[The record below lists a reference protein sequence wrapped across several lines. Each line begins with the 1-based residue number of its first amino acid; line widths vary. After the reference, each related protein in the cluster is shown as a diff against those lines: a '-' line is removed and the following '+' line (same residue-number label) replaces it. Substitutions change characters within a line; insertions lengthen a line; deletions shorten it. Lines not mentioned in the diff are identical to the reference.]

1 MRKLSLFLTQS
12 VKPGPQRGQAM
23 TEFTIAAA
31 CVLVPLFLMLP
42 YLGKYMDM
50 KATSIQAARYAA
62 WERTVWYGS
71 DQWESGQK
79 NDGQIKNEVVQRFF
93 NDTAGEALKSTDMAA
108 PTSSPKELW
117 RDHAGE
123 TILGNTNSTTCRS
136 PPCAG
141 SSTPGTINTYLA
153 AFRSG
158 VNLVGAVLDTNFKLD
173 TSSLYTSIVT
183 LTAEKTDAMA
193 RAWNGDVL
201 KGGNVDFTAPTF
213 TEKNV
218 LVANGWSANGR
229 AFVKKQT
236 EGLAVFNVFNRSPV
250 SDVMVSIQQV
260 VGIFVEELRPSS
272 LALGVEIKP
281 DYVPP
286 DRLSAAAVTAVR
298 AAPAPTPR
306 KSPEQEAI
314 DRDAAARASAAP
326 IQAKARALD
335 QGITNTGAA
344 IDSCKAAKTAEFRLN
359 TGHSWPLDRGEKMHE
374 DHIIP
379 PTSYNDEL
387 PPRPEG
393 YRLVYHITVYMG
405 DPNWDPR
412 YIKSPGPGGSYT
424 PIFDANVACN
434 GRLDQRIADLQAKL
448 NDPDLQ
454 KAKTE
459 SDSALRNNPT
469 LANDP
474 VFMENKRLADKV
486 ISDYQTRIDI
496 LTTERNL
503 LRGLPNVR

>member
-1 MRKLSLFLTQS
+1 MRKPSLFLTQS
-12 VKPGPQRGQAM
+12 VKPGSQRGQAM

-123 TILGNTNSTTCRS
+123 TILGNTNSTT
-136 PPCAG
+136 AG

-158 VNLVGAVLDTNFKLD
+158 VNLVGAVLDTKFKLD

-201 KGGNVDFTAPTF
+201 KGRNVDFTAPTF

-218 LVANGWSANGR
+218 LVANGWSANGP

-250 SDVMVSIQQV
+250 SDVMGPIQKV
-260 VGIFVEELRPSS
+260 VGTFVEELKPSS

-298 AAPAPTPR
+298 AVPAPTPR
-306 KSPEQEAI
+306 KSPEREAI

-326 IQAKARALD
+326 ITAKARALE
-335 QGITNTGAA
+335 QGITDTGGA
-344 IDSCKAAKTAEFRLN
+344 IDSCQAAKTAEFRLN
-359 TGHSWPLDRGEKMHE
+359 TGHSWPLNRGEQMYE
-374 DHIIP
+374 DHISP

-405 DPNWDPR
+405 DPRWDPR
-412 YIKSPGPGGSYT
+412 YIRSPAPGGSYT
-424 PIFDANVACN
+424 PNFDANVACN
-434 GRLDQRIADLQAKL
+434 GGLDQRIADLQARL

-459 SDSALRNNPT
+459 SDRALRDNPT

-474 VFMENKRLADKV
+474 VFMANKEAADKV
-486 ISDYQTRIDI
+486 IRDYQTRIDELI
-496 LTTERNL
+496 SKRNL

>member
-1 MRKLSLFLTQS
+1 MRKPSLFFSQS
-12 VKPGPQRGQAM
+12 VKPGSQRGQAM

-79 NDGQIKNEVVQRFF
+79 TDAQIKNEVVQRFF

-117 RDHAGE
+117 RDHAGDP
-123 TILGNTNSTTCRS
+123 ILGNTNSTT
-136 PPCAG
+136 AG

-153 AFRSG
+153 VFRSG
-158 VNLVGAVLDTNFKLD
+158 VNLVGAVLDTKFKLD

-201 KGGNVDFTAPTF
+201 KGGIVGFTAPTF

-218 LVANGWSANGR
+218 LVANGWSANGP

-236 EGLAVFNVFNRSPV
+236 EGLAVFNVFNRPPV
-250 SDVMVSIQQV
+250 STVMNSIQQV
-260 VGIFVEELRPSS
+260 VGTFVEELRPSS

-281 DYVPP
+281 DFVPP
-286 DRLSAAAVTAVR
+286 DRLSAVAVTAVTPV
-298 AAPAPTPR
+298 PAPTPR
-306 KSPEQEAI
+306 KSPGNEAL
-314 DRDAAARASAAP
+314 DRDTGARADAAP
-326 IQAKARALD
+326 IEAKTRALA
-335 QGITNTGAA
+335 QGIINTGGW
-344 IDSCKAAKTAEFRLN
+344 IDFCQAQKTAEFKLN
-359 TGHSWPLDRGEKMHE
+359 TCHAWPLDRGEQMHE
-374 DHIIP
+374 DHVSA

-387 PPRPEG
+387 PPRPKG
-393 YRLVYHITVYMG
+393 YRLVYHVTVCMG
-405 DPNWDPR
+405 DPRWDSR
-412 YIKSPGPGGSYT
+412 YIASPGPGNSYT
-424 PIFDANVACN
+424 PNFDANVACN
-434 GRLDQRIADLQAKL
+434 GGLDQQIADLEARL

-459 SDSALRNNPT
+459 SDRALLNNPG
-469 LANDP
+469 LVNNP
-474 VFMENKRLADKV
+474 VFVENRAAAYRV
-486 ISDYQTRIDI
+486 IQDYQNKIDI
-496 LTTERNL
+496 LKAKRNT
-503 LRGLPNVR
+503 LRGTGNAP